1 MMSLDNL
8 KTILNAIK
16 YLLTDYIANGDKAII
31 LTSSTADSTKKFK
44 ITVDDS
50 GTISATEI
58 V

>member
-1 MMSLDNL
+1 MMPLDNL

-16 YLLTDYIANGDKAII
+16 YLLTNYMANGDKAII
-31 LTSSTADSTKKFK
+31 LTSSTAGSTKKFR

-50 GTISATEI
+50 GALTATEI